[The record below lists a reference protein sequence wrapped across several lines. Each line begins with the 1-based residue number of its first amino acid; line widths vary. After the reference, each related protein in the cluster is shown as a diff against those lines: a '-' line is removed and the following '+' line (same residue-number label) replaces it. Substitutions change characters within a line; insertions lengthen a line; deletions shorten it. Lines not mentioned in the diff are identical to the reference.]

1 MYVFLLEGIIHE
13 RILVLKCLQLFVLVV
28 YYYKPCK

>member
-1 MYVFLLEGIIHE
+1 MYVFLLEGISNE
-13 RILVLKCLQLFVLVV
+13 TILVLKCLQGFVLVF